1 MSFLE
6 YRAQKGQAG
15 RAQISYTAVWLGT
28 NGTGEKVFHLYDK
41 TEYRD
46 PPMSMITVSQRSRQH
61 LLSTARRRILHRPFA
76 GLAMTEETRVAALA
90 AELTALREE
99 LEALRRKSHLQ
110 NSDAADV
117 ALASARREHRHDR
130 AMALERDRT
139 ATAEGRA
146 DRAESRHADPRDD
159 HSPVTGR

>member
-46 PPMSMITVSQRSRQH
+46 PPMSMIMPTRH
-61 LLSTARRRILHRPFA
+61 IMRRF
-76 GLAMTEETRVAALA
+76 
-90 AELTALREE
+90 
-99 LEALRRKSHLQ
+99 
-110 NSDAADV
+110 
-117 ALASARREHRHDR
+117 
-130 AMALERDRT
+130 
-139 ATAEGRA
+139 
-146 DRAESRHADPRDD
+146 PRDD